1 MNEFPNAP
9 HGWDLSEAKE
19 EIRKSGL
26 EFNDDHIKVIRALQS
41 YFASHEKPNR
51 RELTD
56 ALEETFHI
64 KGGLK
69 YLYKLLPDGPVAQ
82 GCIIAGLTPPAGSVD
97 QSFGSVV

>member
-69 YLYKLLPDGPVAQ
+69 YLYKLLPEGPVAQ
-82 GCIIAGLTPPAGSVD
+82 GCIIAGLEPPAGSVD